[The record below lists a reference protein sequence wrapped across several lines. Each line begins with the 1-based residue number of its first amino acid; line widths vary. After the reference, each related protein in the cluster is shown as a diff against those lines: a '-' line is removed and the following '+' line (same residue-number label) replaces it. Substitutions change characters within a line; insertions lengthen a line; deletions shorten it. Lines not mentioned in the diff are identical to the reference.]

1 MIYHAKCVEKAVDR
15 ALIVVDM
22 PFGTYQG
29 DSKNALNSAE
39 KARKDALEGPM
50 GQFFQDY
57 WIPLL
62 GSGTGLEGL
71 KLDPDMPIEE
81 ITPEYM
87 LENVWIVGDP
97 EECAN
102 RLRKLH
108 GDVGGFGTLL
118 ALCHDWGDMTPKWH
132 KSLELLSK
140 EVLPALSDLD

>member
-1 MIYHAKCVEKAVDR
+1 
-15 ALIVVDM
+15 
-22 PFGTYQG
+22 
-29 DSKNALNSAE
+29 
-39 KARKDALEGPM
+39 M
-50 GQFFQDY
+50 GQFFRDY

-62 GSGTGLEGL
+62 GAGNALEGL
-71 KLDPDMPIEE
+71 KLDPDMPTEK

-97 EECAN
+97 DECAN

-108 GDVGGFGTLL
+108 TDVGGFGTLL

-132 KSLELLSK
+132 RSLELLSR